1 MNYMTNVNVEIY
13 LSEIISF
20 FEKNEIELK
29 KLIDLGKKQLFFD
42 KLRKFS
48 YFNFAKGEDYVLTK
62 QQIIDICVLVNK
74 GHDPYSS
81 VKYFYGPFEKI
92 NLN

>member
-1 MNYMTNVNVEIY
+1 MTNVNVEIY
-13 LSEIISF
+13 LSQIISF

-48 YFNFAKGEDYVLTK
+48 YFNFAK
-62 QQIIDICVLVNK
+62 
-74 GHDPYSS
+74 
-81 VKYFYGPFEKI
+81 VKI
-92 NLN
+92 MS

>member
-1 MNYMTNVNVEIY
+1 MNFMSNVNVEIY

-20 FEKNEIELK
+20 FEKNELELK
-29 KLIDLGKKQLFFD
+29 KLVEITKKQLFFD
-42 KLRKFS
+42 KLRKTS
-48 YFNFAKGEDYVLTK
+48 YFNFAKGEDYVLTR

-81 VKYFYGPFEKI
+81 VKYFDGPFGKI

>member
-1 MNYMTNVNVEIY
+1 MTNVNVEIY

-20 FEKNEIELK
+20 FEKNEEELK
-29 KLIDLGKKQLFFD
+29 KLVNLDKKQLFFD
-42 KLRKFS
+42 KLRKSS
-48 YFNFAKGEDYVLTK
+48 YFNFGLGEDFVLTK

-74 GHDPYSS
+74 GHEPYSS
-81 VKYFYGPFEKI
+81 VKYFDGPFGKI